1 MKASLKIHLSGIL
14 LIGMAAWFIS
24 CFRENP
30 KALTSEVLPVKN
42 YPLVSFRILL
52 KVGSAHD
59 PAGKEGLARLVGS
72 MLAGGGS
79 ATMTAG
85 EIAARF
91 FPMAASVSL
100 IADKEMTV
108 FSGTVHLDNLEHYYA
123 LVKDMLLN
131 PGFRQEDFDRLKAD
145 QLDFLEKTLV
155 SDDDETLG
163 KEILNLV
170 LYEGHPY
177 GHHEA
182 GTVESVGRLTLE
194 DIKAFYKEH
203 FVQGN
208 IVIGIG
214 GGYPDDFLARVLA
227 DFNKLPEGF
236 TSGLDLPQP
245 RTPRGYEFVVAE
257 KRTPASAISIG
268 FPISITKADKD
279 FFALWIASAHFG
291 EHRQP
296 LSLLFQKIRE
306 ERGLNCGDYAYLEH
320 FVQGRDTFP
329 DPNHS
334 RQQQYF
340 SIWIRPVANANR
352 LFVIRET
359 LRELKKLVTEGL
371 SEERFELVRT
381 YLLNSTR
388 LYAQTLSEHLGWQLE
403 SAYYGYMD
411 FLNEVPFALGELT
424 REDVNRAIKKY
435 LNDRNVCISVITEDG
450 EGLKRE
456 LLAGAPSP
464 IRYAGPS
471 MPKAVLEEDHII
483 QVYPLDLKPDNVRVA
498 PAAEFF
504 RKAGLP
510 GRPRGD

>member
-1 MKASLKIHLSGIL
+1 MKAALKIHLSGIL
-14 LIGMAAWFIS
+14 LIGMAAWFMS

-30 KALTSEVLPVKN
+30 KELTSEVLPVQN
-42 YPLVSFRILL
+42 YPMVSFRILL

-91 FPMAASVSL
+91 FPMAAGVSL
-100 IADKEMTV
+100 IADKEMTI
-108 FSGTVHLDNLEHYYA
+108 FSGTVHLDNLERYYA
-123 LVKDMLLN
+123 LLKDMLLN

-145 QLDFLEKTLV
+145 QLDFLDKTLV

-182 GTVESVGRLTLE
+182 GTVASVGRLTLE
-194 DIKAFYKEH
+194 DVKAFYKEH

-208 IVIGIG
+208 VLIGLG
-214 GGYPDDFLARVLA
+214 GGYPENFLARVLA
-227 DFNKLPEGF
+227 DFKKLPEGF
-236 TSGLDLPQP
+236 TPALNLPQP
-245 RTPRGYEFVVAE
+245 RPPRGYEFVVAE
-257 KRTPASAISIG
+257 KRTPATAISMG

-279 FFALWIASAHFG
+279 FFALWIACAHFG

-320 FVQGRDTFP
+320 FVQGRDAFP
-329 DPNHS
+329 APNHS

-352 LFVIRET
+352 LFVIRQT
-359 LRELKKLVTEGL
+359 LHELKKLVDEGL
-371 SEERFELVRT
+371 SEERFELIRT
-381 YLLNSTR
+381 YLLNYTR
-388 LYAQTLSEHLGWQLE
+388 LYAQTLSEHLGWQME
-403 SAYYGYMD
+403 SAYYGYLD

-424 REDVNRAIKKY
+424 REDVNLAVKKY
-435 LNDRNVCISVITEDG
+435 LNDRSVRIAVVTEDG
-450 EGLKRE
+450 EGFKRE
-456 LLAGAPSP
+456 LLTGAPSP
-464 IRYAGPS
+464 IRYAGPPMS
-471 MPKAVLEEDHII
+471 KAVLEEDRAI
-483 QVYPLDLKPDNVRVA
+483 QAYPLDVKPDNVRVA
-498 PAAEFF
+498 PASEFF

-510 GRPRGD
+510 GRPRGN